1 MSAIGGGIDVNGIVA
16 SLISIDRESRVLPVQ
31 FRQVG
36 VTTKLS
42 LYGQIKSAFSSFE
55 DKANDLIKSFLK
67 YQTEFNN
74 TEKKSITNNGNG
86 TVTISTPSNGE
97 AEFVNTKTSSNSSPS
112 VLTLRNEPPYGNY
125 QINVQNLAQSQE
137 LRVSTGSTNPNA
149 EFGGGLL
156 TVDFASGRQENFSFA
171 QDDGSGN
178 VANATAQDIVN
189 QINASNK
196 GLSASFDNATGE
208 IVLTSSQAGTDNA
221 FTLSTSGEINQ
232 GRQGLTPAFG
242 PNDGNNNVNNNAGF
256 SRFNQGIVTN
266 TAKDI
271 TASIDDGTG
280 PQTFTSKTGDFFEL
294 GVDFTVLTTGS
305 SLVRTFDRQDPN
317 PDYIGPTTEVRSVQA
332 GDPAPGETVF
342 LTTPSQTAINGA
354 VDAFVKEYNS
364 LVTLLKNGQKK
375 GTELDRDTAPVRLEQ
390 GLRDIF
396 NQVVGGTETKLDLGF
411 TISKEGTLSYDKDK
425 LKTKLTNDPEAFSRI
440 FADNIA
446 KDFAAYA
453 KQVNAEGGVVKAK
466 SDQLNRTLEGL
477 KSLESRETDRLFRQE
492 KLYRKQFIALDRV
505 LSELQSSQGFL
516 AQGLA
521 SLQATFNSSRN

>member
-1 MSAIGGGIDVNGIVA
+1 MSTIGGGIDVNGIVA

-42 LYGQIKSAFSSFE
+42 LYSQIKSAFSAFE
-55 DKANDLIKSFLK
+55 DKANDLIKSFQK
-67 YQTEFNN
+67 YQLEFDS

-86 TVTISTPSNGE
+86 TVTIFTPSNGE
-97 AEFVNTKTSSNSSPS
+97 SEFINTKTSSNSNPS

-137 LRVSTGSTNPNA
+137 LRVSTGNTDPNA
-149 EFGGGLL
+149 EFGGGIL
-156 TVDFASGRQENFSFA
+156 TVDFASGRTETFSFA
-171 QDDGSGN
+171 QDNGSGN
-178 VANATAQDIVN
+178 VANASAQDIVD

-196 GLSASFDNATGE
+196 GLSAAFDNATGE
-208 IVLTSSQAGTDNA
+208 IVLTSTTAGADNA
-221 FTLSTSGEINQ
+221 FTLRTSGELDQ
-232 GRQGLTPAFG
+232 RRQGLTPAFG
-242 PNDGNNNVNNNAGF
+242 PNDGNNNTNNAVGF
-256 SRFNQGIVTN
+256 SRFNQGVVTN

-271 TASIDDGTG
+271 TVSIDNGTG
-280 PQTFTSKTGDFFEL
+280 PQTFTSATGDFFEL
-294 GVDFTVLTTGS
+294 GIDFSVLTTGS

-317 PDYIGPTTEVRSVQA
+317 PDYIGPTSETRSVQA

-342 LTTPSQTAINGA
+342 LTTPSQAGINGA

-364 LVTLLKNGQKK
+364 LITLLKNGQKK
-375 GTELDRDTAPVRLEQ
+375 GTELDRDTTPVRLEQ
-390 GLRDIF
+390 AMRDIF

-411 TISKEGTLSYDKDK
+411 TISKEGVLSYDKEK

-440 FADNIA
+440 FANEIA

-453 KQVNAEGGVVKAK
+453 KQVNSEGGALKAK
-466 SDQLNRTLEGL
+466 QDQLNRSLDNLKNLEA
-477 KSLESRETDRLFRQE
+477 RETDRLFRQE
-492 KLYRKQFIALDRV
+492 KLYRKQFIALDKA
-505 LSELQSSQGFL
+505 LAELQSSQSFL

-521 SLQATFNSSRN
+521 SLQATFTSSRK